1 MSQTPKNQD
10 RFKRGNGRGAR
21 PVGDLVS
28 LLLNPV
34 IERRAGMT
42 MDMIQS
48 WVEIVGETHA
58 KHSRPEKLNWPRQ
71 ASDDDPFEPATLVV
85 ACEGSHA
92 LFFQHD
98 SSAIIERINTYFG
111 FSAVNKL
118 KLHQQPIAPLKGKEA
133 LQKRQVSPEKQTRLS
148 ELLNTVDDPDL
159 RNALEKMGKGVF
171 SEGS

>member
-1 MSQTPKNQD
+1 LSQTPKKQGS
-10 RFKRGNGRGAR
+10 FKRGAT

-28 LLLNPV
+28 RLLNPV

-111 FSAVNKL
+111 FAAVNKL
-118 KLHQQPIAPLKGKEA
+118 KLHQQPLAPIGNKKP
-133 LQKRQVSPEKQTRLS
+133 LQAREVSSEKQARLN
-148 ELLNTVDDPDL
+148 ELLETVDDPEL

>member
-1 MSQTPKNQD
+1 MSRTPKKQD
-10 RFKRGNGRGAR
+10 GFRKGAT

-28 LLLNPV
+28 RLLNPV

-42 MDMIQS
+42 MDLIQS

-111 FSAVNKL
+111 FSAVSKL
-118 KLHQQPIAPLKGKEA
+118 KLHQQPLEPLDSKAPLA
-133 LQKRQVSPEKQTRLS
+133 KREVSAEKQARL
-148 ELLNTVDDPDL
+148 ELLLKNVDDPEL
-159 RNALEKMGKGVF
+159 KAALEKMGKGVF

>member
-1 MSQTPKNQD
+1 M
-10 RFKRGNGRGAR
+10 
-21 PVGDLVS
+21 GDLVS
-28 LLLNPV
+28 RLLNPV

-58 KHSRPEKLNWPRQ
+58 KHSRPEKLSWPRQ
-71 ASDDDPFEPATLVV
+71 ANDDDPFEPATLVV

-98 SSAIIERINTYFG
+98 SSAIVERINTYFG

-118 KLHQQPIAPLKGKEA
+118 KLHQKPLTPLKGEKS
-133 LQKRQVSPEKQTRLS
+133 LQKREISSQKQDQLNA
-148 ELLNTVDDPDL
+148 LLDTVDDPNL

-171 SEGS
+171 SKGS

>member
-1 MSQTPKNQD
+1 MSQTPKKQGG
-10 RFKRGNGRGAR
+10 FKRGAT

-28 LLLNPV
+28 RLLNPV

-58 KHSRPEKLNWPRQ
+58 EHSRPEKLNWPRQ
-71 ASDDDPFEPATLVV
+71 ASDEDLFEPATLVV

-118 KLHQQPIAPLKGKEA
+118 KLHQQPIVPLERKQP
-133 LQKRQVSPEKQTRLS
+133 LQKREVSPEKQDRLTS
-148 ELLNTVDDPDL
+148 LLETVDDPDL
-159 RNALEKMGKGVF
+159 RNALEKMGRGVF